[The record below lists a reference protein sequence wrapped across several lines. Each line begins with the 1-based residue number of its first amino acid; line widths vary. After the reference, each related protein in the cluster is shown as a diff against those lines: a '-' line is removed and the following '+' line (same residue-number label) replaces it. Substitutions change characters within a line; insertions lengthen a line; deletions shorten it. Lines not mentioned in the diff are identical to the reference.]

1 MLIVCLIK
9 EKALI
14 FRKTQFKILK
24 QGMLDLIL
32 KKKEGIYVH
41 NQWEKKKNNVIGP
54 KKDKIGEKNRFCS
67 S

>member
-1 MLIVCLIK
+1 
-9 EKALI
+9 
-14 FRKTQFKILK
+14 
-24 QGMLDLIL
+24 MLDLIL

-41 NQWEKKKNNVIGP
+41 NQWEKKKNNVIGR